1 MIVIV
6 AEKPDV
12 GTKIAAALDVITL
25 KSGKKV
31 TFNQLKSN
39 EKAIKAERRN
49 TGYFKINYLGQ
60 ECYVT
65 WGFGHLC
72 ELYQAYDYNPAYK
85 KWSTLPLPFIPEKY
99 KVKVKTGNDEEFNK
113 TVKKQFDTVKDLI
126 NKADLIYNA
135 TDYDREGEVI
145 FTYIYELSGCKKPVK
160 RACFTSQ
167 TQKGI
172 EQGFNKAVD
181 SSKMDNVRA
190 AGKARGIAD
199 WLVGSNCTVAMTLK
213 NTGNGIYSIGR
224 VQTPTLAM
232 VVDKELAIRNHVS
245 EPYWVIE
252 AEFTT
257 DSGEKYKA
265 KHKTGKYLDK
275 TKAEKAYSYLLG
287 RTSVVSDVQTKSIK
301 KEVPLL
307 YNQSALQ
314 MEANSRFGFTMK
326 KTLDIAQ
333 WLYDNGYAT
342 YPRTKSQYL
351 TEDMQPVVNE
361 VLDALR
367 GIPEYKK
374 YIDGKKRVFDV
385 PHFFDDKKVESHYA
399 IIPTEQIPN
408 SLTDDQ
414 RKIYDLICRSVI
426 SMLYSDAVVEQTK
439 VITDVNGELFTSS
452 GNALKYKGWMEVIG
466 VPKMELLPLL
476 SVGEVVEGKFE
487 LKEKKTEPPKRFTDK
502 TLLAA
507 MLSAGK
513 ELDDAALRKLLSD
526 PKTGGIGTEATRA
539 SIVETL
545 ETRGYIGRD
554 KKTIFAT
561 EKGIELIEKLF
572 IPELKSAELT
582 AKWEQRLISIA
593 DGKESAYAFVRD
605 LEEQVKIWMSEFEKM
620 SSTKSATSGATSSLL
635 CPVCKK
641 PLRKLS
647 WGWSCTGYKDGC
659 SFKVGEICKKSISEK
674 QIKKLVTE
682 GRTDF
687 IEGFVSKK
695 GAHFGAFLV
704 FNKGKIEFEFSK

>member
-12 GTKIAAALDVITL
+12 GTKIAAALDSITL
-25 KSGKKV
+25 KSGKKIS
-31 TFNQLKSN
+31 FSQLKSN
-39 EKAIKAERRN
+39 EKAIKSERRSS
-49 TGYFKINYLGQ
+49 GCFKINYLGQ

-72 ELYQAYDYNPAYK
+72 ELYQAYDYNADYK
-85 KWSTLPLPFIPEKY
+85 KWSNIPLPFIPDKY
-99 KVKVKTGNDEEFNK
+99 KIKIKTGNDEDYNK
-113 TVKKQFDTVKDLI
+113 TIKKQFELVKDLI
-126 NKADLIYNA
+126 NKADLIFNA
-135 TDYDREGEVI
+135 TDFDREGEVI

-172 EQGFNKAVD
+172 QQGFDKAID
-181 SSKMDNVRA
+181 SSEMDNVRA

-213 NTGNGIYSIGR
+213 NFGNGVYSIGR

-232 VVDKELAIRNHVS
+232 VVDKEISIRSHVS

-257 DSGEKYKA
+257 DSGEKFKG
-265 KHKTGKYLDK
+265 KHKAGKYAN
-275 TKAEKAYSYLLG
+275 KADGQKVHRLLLG
-287 RTSVVSDVQTKSIK
+287 RPSIVSDIQTKSIK

-314 MEANSRFGFTMK
+314 MEANSRFRFTMK

-342 YPRTKSQYL
+342 YPRTSSQYL

-361 VLDALR
+361 VLDALCNL
-367 GIPEYKK
+367 PQYKK
-374 YIDGKKRVFDV
+374 YINGKKRVFDV
-385 PHFFDDKKVESHYA
+385 PHFFDNSKVESHYA
-399 IIPTEQIPN
+399 IIPTEQVPT

-426 SMLYSDAVVEQTK
+426 SILYNDAVIEQTK
-439 VITDVNGELFTSS
+439 VTIDVNGELFTAS
-452 GNALKYKGWMEVIG
+452 GNALKSMGWMAVTGI
-466 VPKMELLPLL
+466 PKMELLPLL
-476 SVGEVVEGKFE
+476 AVGEVVEGDFK

-513 ELDDAALRKLLSD
+513 ELDDATLRKLLSD

-545 ETRGYIGRD
+545 ETRGYIGRE

-561 EKGIELIEKLF
+561 EKGIELINKLL

-582 AKWEQRLISIA
+582 AKWEQRLIRIA
-593 DGKESAYAFVRD
+593 DGKESAYDFIRD
-605 LEEQVKIWMSEFEKM
+605 LENQVREWMEEFKKM
-620 SSTKSATSGATSSLL
+620 SISKSSFGSSSSLL
-635 CPVCKK
+635 CPVCNK

-659 SFKVGEICKKSISEK
+659 SFRIGEICKKSISDKQVEK
-674 QIKKLVTE
+674 LITE
-682 GRTDF
+682 GKTSYL
-687 IEGFVSKK
+687 EGFVSKK
-695 GAHFGAFLV
+695 GSHFGAFLV
-704 FNKGKIEFEFSK
+704 LKDGKIEFEFAK